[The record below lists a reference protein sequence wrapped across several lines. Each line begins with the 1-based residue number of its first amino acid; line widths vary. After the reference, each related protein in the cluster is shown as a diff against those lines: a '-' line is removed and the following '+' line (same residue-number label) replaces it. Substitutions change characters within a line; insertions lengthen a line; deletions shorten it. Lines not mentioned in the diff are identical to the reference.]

1 MFMQKV
7 GTQRRKQNGKPPLY
21 VRFKEAF
28 GKHTEKLGAFL
39 VPALRKGKTA
49 VLKAAAKSGIEPA
62 ILRGYA
68 MCMVRLAF
76 GFLMGYAKLPQNI
89 RPFGI
94 AAVCAF
100 SEEKSVL
107 FTYIGAALSCLFAGN
122 GALPGFILYFL
133 LYVGRKAFTES
144 KFSEPL
150 YARVLE
156 SAAVSMALGV
166 IRICAGRSEPI
177 YEYVAFLA
185 LTATASAFTVFFTML
200 FSGEQKS
207 KLSSR
212 SICLY
217 ALMGALVCSLKG
229 VVFYGFD
236 VQLIAACII
245 TLVFAAANGFMHAGI
260 VGFVCGIACMSPW
273 ISAAL
278 GLSGIAAAF
287 LFSKGI
293 FTAIAAFCGVFW
305 VCGAYGVGL
314 NASVNALPSVLCA
327 GVLFVPACGVMPD
340 FIRLNAPPSH
350 RQHRCYTGETGCEK
364 QLSDAFFSLSEV
376 FSKLAEKKKYPSK
389 NDVSLAADKCF
400 DEVCQGCALSEM
412 CYARRKTDMGELK
425 ETLFAV
431 LSARAA
437 EPEDFG
443 TQMSDKCI
451 RLDSMCEALNA
462 AYRKLSVSYAADNRT
477 SLLSSQYAGMAR
489 VMLDA
494 ESRSIERNKRDTG
507 MENKISEAFR
517 QANVPFSGV
526 ICTNSREKKTRVSGI
541 NLDRF
546 PFTAEEFKKY
556 ISASCGMRVTEP
568 SFDISEKGGIVLSF
582 ERAPIISAEYA
593 YAGEPM
599 KSTDISGDTVVFPNG
614 GKDVFYA
621 LLCDGMGSGMGAA
634 TASRLSS
641 LFMEKML
648 AAGTKKSVIL
658 ELLNTVLLS
667 QSGEN
672 FSTVDLLETDLLTGR
687 CSFIKA
693 GAAPTYIYRS
703 GKLFKIFSATPPV
716 GILSSFTAESTRFDV
731 RPGDLIFMLSDGVV
745 QNGEDGA
752 WLAELVRLDKT
763 SDPSSLAARIL
774 ERAAEIN
781 TRSDDASA
789 AVIRI
794 KAA

>member
-1 MFMQKV
+1 MQKL
-7 GTQRRKQNGKPPLY
+7 GTQRRKQNGKPPLP
-21 VRFKEAF
+21 VRAKAALD
-28 GKHTEKLGAFL
+28 KRVKDIGA
-39 VPALRKGKTA
+39 ALQPRLREGKTA
-49 VLKAAAKSGIEPA
+49 LWRAAAKSGIEPA
-62 ILRGYA
+62 VLRRYA
-68 MCMVRLAF
+68 MYMARLVF
-76 GFLMGYAKLPQNI
+76 GFLMGMARLPQNLH
-89 RPFGI
+89 PFGL
-94 AAVCAF
+94 AAICSF
-100 SEEKSVL
+100 SEAKSVL
-107 FTYIGAALSCLFAGN
+107 FTYAGVALSCLFAGN
-122 GALPGFILYFL
+122 GALSDFILYFL

-156 SAAVSMALGV
+156 SAAVSMAIGV

-177 YEYVAFLA
+177 YEYVAFLSLSA
-185 LTATASAFTVFFTML
+185 VSCAFTVFFSTL
-200 FSGEQKS
+200 FTEKFNAKS
-207 KLSSR
+207 KLSTR

-217 ALMGALVCSLKG
+217 ALMGALVCSFRGLT
-229 VVFYGFD
+229 FSGFD
-236 VQLIAACII
+236 VQIIAACII

-260 VGFVCGIACMSPW
+260 VGFVCGIACFSPW
-273 ISAAL
+273 ASAAL
-278 GLSGIAAAF
+278 GLAGITAAF

-305 VCGAYGVGL
+305 VCGAYGAGL
-314 NASVNALPSVLCA
+314 AEAVRVLPSVLCA
-327 GVLFVPACGVMPD
+327 GVLFVPACGVMPELV
-340 FIRLNAPPSH
+340 RLNAPPSRKERRTH
-350 RQHRCYTGETGCEK
+350 AENGCEK

-389 NDVSLAADKCF
+389 NDVSLAVDKCYG
-400 DEVCQGCALSEM
+400 DVCTGCALTEM
-412 CYARRKTDMGELK
+412 CYARRKTDMEDLK

-437 EPEDFG
+437 EPDDFG
-443 TQMSDKCI
+443 AQMSDKCI

-462 AYRKLSVSYAADNRT
+462 AYRKLSVNCAADNRT
-477 SLLSSQYAGMAR
+477 ALLSSQYAGMAR

-494 ESRSIERNKRDTG
+494 EKRSIEKNKRDAAL
-507 MENKISEAFR
+507 EKKVSEAFTK
-517 QANVPFSGV
+517 ADVPFTGV
-526 ICTNSREKKTRVSGI
+526 CCMESREKKTRVTGI
-541 NLDRF
+541 NLDKF
-546 PFTAEEFKKY
+546 PFNAEEFKKY
-556 ISASCGMRVTEP
+556 MRLSCGIHVTEP
-568 SFDISEKGGIVLSF
+568 SFDISEKGGVVLSF
-582 ERAPIISAEYA
+582 ERAPVIAAEYA

-599 KSTDISGDTVVFPNG
+599 ENTEANGDTVAFPTADKNL
-614 GKDVFYA
+614 FYA

-641 LFMEKML
+641 LFLEKML

-687 CSFIKA
+687 CSFVKA
-693 GAAPTYIYRS
+693 GAAPTYIFRE
-703 GKLFKIFSATPPV
+703 GKLYKIFSATPPV

-752 WLAELVRLDKT
+752 WLAELIALDKT
-763 SDPSSLAARIL
+763 GDPSTLAARIL